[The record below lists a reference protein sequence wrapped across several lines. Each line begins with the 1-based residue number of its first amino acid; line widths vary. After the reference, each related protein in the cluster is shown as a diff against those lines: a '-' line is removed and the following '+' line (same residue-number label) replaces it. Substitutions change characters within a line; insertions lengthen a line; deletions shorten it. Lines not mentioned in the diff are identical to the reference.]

1 MILSDVFE
9 RVKQNVSIEQVISYY
24 LPKTE
29 LRRAGKNLVGL
40 CPFHQ
45 ERTPSFTVDREKNV
59 FHCFGCGVGGDTVKL
74 VSLALNLRPLEA
86 ARQICRDFGL
96 PVDRPATPEAKR
108 EAKKA
113 ARRHKAK
120 ADLDLMVHMV
130 HEELSAWYRA
140 INRVLALGWPAY
152 IEFAEYAHLLP
163 VIEYWLD
170 ILDHGT
176 AEEKIEVLKQCS

>member
-1 MILSDVFE
+1 M
-9 RVKQNVSIEQVISYY
+9 SIEEAINRY
-24 LPKTE
+24 LPGVE
-29 LRRAGKNLVGL
+29 LRRTGKNLVGL

-45 ERTPSFTVDREKNV
+45 EKTPSFTVDREKNV
-59 FHCFGCGVGGDTVKL
+59 FHCFGCGAGGDVIKL
-74 VSLALNLRPLEA
+74 VSLTLNLRPLEA
-86 ARQICRDFGL
+86 ARQICLDFGL

-113 ARRHKAK
+113 ARRQKAK
-120 ADLDLMVHMV
+120 ADLDLMVGMLHR
-130 HEELSAWYRA
+130 ELCAWYRA

-163 VIEYWLD
+163 LIEYWLD

-176 AEEKIEVLKQCS
+176 AEEKVEVLKQCS

>member
-1 MILSDVFE
+1 M
-9 RVKQNVSIEQVISYY
+9 SIEEAINRY
-24 LPKTE
+24 LPGVE
-29 LRRAGKNLVGL
+29 LRRMGKNLVGL

-59 FHCFGCGVGGDTVKL
+59 FHCFGCGVGGDVIQL
-74 VSLALNLRPLEA
+74 AALALGVRPLEA
-86 ARQICRDFGL
+86 ARQICMDFGL

-113 ARRHKAK
+113 ARRQKAK
-120 ADLDLMVHMV
+120 ADLDLMVNAL
-130 HEELSAWYRA
+130 HEELCAWYRA

-152 IEFAEYAHLLP
+152 LEFAEYAHLLP

-170 ILDHGT
+170 VLDHGT